1 MAISGACSR
10 LPQLLGSLGEI
21 GHVVDAVHD
30 PDWQR
35 QRRGPRWAGERIWR
49 RPGGGGLAPAGEVV
63 PQLAGE
69 HRAPR
74 GASRRRQPGA
84 DSGVDRRV

>member
-35 QRRGPRWAGERIWR
+35 QRRGPR
-49 RPGGGGLAPAGEVV
+49 
-63 PQLAGE
+63 
-69 HRAPR
+69 
-74 GASRRRQPGA
+74 
-84 DSGVDRRV
+84 